1 MWNRVG
7 NQNMK
12 HNDYTGIVPVQYT
25 GEEIEAD
32 AFVELNDENEAKIFY
47 LLAKERLL
55 KVNNWH
61 KLTGIISATFQL
73 TDTSGKDVD
82 RQMQKGDHLKI
93 DIPGPGSKEGDGYDW
108 VCIEELKE
116 VSDEN
121 IQSTGFRVRPAN
133 NPSGEK
139 NETAHFYSDEA
150 TSNFII
156 TREGKNIIALIIDRN
171 IKPNVH
177 AQSLTDKIRD
187 TAVGMS
193 AIGMFSKIQWQNLAK
208 GIIKKDV

>member
-1 MWNRVG
+1 
-7 NQNMK
+7 MK
-12 HNDYTGIVPVQYT
+12 KDFTGIVPTQHT
-25 GEEIEAD
+25 GEEIEAE
-32 AFVELNDENEAKIFY
+32 ASVEFDEENEAEKFY
-47 LLAKERLL
+47 LIAKERLL
-55 KVNNWH
+55 NVNNWH
-61 KLTGIISATFQL
+61 KLAGIISASFQL
-73 TDTSGKDVD
+73 TDTSCKEID
-82 RQMQKGDHLKI
+82 RQVQKGDYLKI

-108 VCIEELKE
+108 ACIEELKE
-116 VSDEN
+116 VSETN
-121 IQSTGFRVRPAN
+121 IQSIGFRVRPAK

-139 NETAHFYSDEA
+139 NETAHFYSDES
-150 TSNFII
+150 TSNFIV
-156 TREGKNIIALIIDRN
+156 TREGKKITALIIDRN

>member
-1 MWNRVG
+1 
-7 NQNMK
+7 MK
-12 HNDYTGIVPVQYT
+12 KDFTGIVPTQHT
-25 GEEIEAD
+25 GEEIEAE
-32 AFVELNDENEAKIFY
+32 ASVELDNENEAKLFY
-47 LLAKERLL
+47 LIAKERLL
-55 KVNNWH
+55 NVSNWH
-61 KLTGIISATFQL
+61 KLAGIISARFQL
-73 TDTSGKDVD
+73 TDTSGKEIN
-82 RQMQKGDHLKI
+82 RQIEKGDYLKI

-108 VCIEELKE
+108 VCIEDLKE
-116 VSDEN
+116 ISEGD
-121 IQSTGFRVRPAN
+121 IQSIGFRVRPAK

-139 NETAHFYSDEA
+139 NETAHFYSSES
-150 TSNFII
+150 TSNFIV
-156 TREGKNIIALIIDRN
+156 TRERKKITALIIDRN

>member
-1 MWNRVG
+1 
-7 NQNMK
+7 MK
-12 HNDYTGIVPVQYT
+12 KDFTGIVPTQHT
-25 GEEIEAD
+25 GEEIEAE
-32 AFVELNDENEAKIFY
+32 ASVELDNENEAKFFY
-47 LLAKERLL
+47 LIAKERLL
-55 KVNNWH
+55 NVSNWH
-61 KLTGIISATFQL
+61 KLAGIISARFQL
-73 TDTSGKDVD
+73 TDTSGKEIN
-82 RQMQKGDHLKI
+82 RQIEKGDYLKI

-108 VCIEELKE
+108 VCIEDLKE
-116 VSDEN
+116 ISEGD
-121 IQSTGFRVRPAN
+121 IQSIGFRVRPAK

-139 NETAHFYSDEA
+139 NETAHFYSSES
-150 TSNFII
+150 TSNFIV
-156 TREGKNIIALIIDRN
+156 TRERKKITALIIDRN